1 VGVRPEGQEPAPQL
15 QLDIN
20 QLKAR
25 ALGIDIAELNDT
37 LQSALG
43 AAYINDYVREGRTLR
58 VQMQAEAR
66 TLSTPEQILRL
77 PIRNQQGGMVPLSEI
92 ATTRWIVGAPK
103 LDRYNGIPSMK
114 ISGSA
119 APGHSSGEAMA
130 AMQEVAKQLPP
141 GFGFEWSGT
150 SYEESLSGSQAG
162 FLFGLSLVA
171 VFLCL
176 AALYES
182 WSVPFAVV
190 LVVPIGILG
199 ALLAVMLRGMPNDV
213 YFKVGLIVIIGL
225 STKNAILII
234 EFARHL
240 QDQGK
245 NLIDSTLEACRLRF
259 RPILMTSIAFIL
271 GVLPLAISTGAGAN
285 GRRAIGTG
293 VMGGMITA
301 TVLAVFLIPVFF
313 VVVRRI
319 FPGKSRIDEAEA
331 LRQAT
336 LTQT

>member
-1 VGVRPEGQEPAPQL
+1 
-15 QLDIN
+15 
-20 QLKAR
+20 
-25 ALGIDIAELNDT
+25 
-37 LQSALG
+37 
-43 AAYINDYVREGRTLR
+43 
-58 VQMQAEAR
+58 
-66 TLSTPEQILRL
+66 
-77 PIRNQQGGMVPLSEI
+77 VPLSEI

-319 FPGKSRIDEAEA
+319 FPGKSRNDEAEA